1 MLDFVRSIQLNSYH
15 LNIHEISFVRAVKI
29 SNLYLKIRDNTYND
43 NRKFNTIK
51 PININKNTFFFISY
65 WYDLLS

>member
-1 MLDFVRSIQLNSYH
+1 MK
-15 LNIHEISFVRAVKI
+15 ISFVRPVKI

-51 PININKNTFFFISY
+51 PININKNTFFFHISY

>member
-1 MLDFVRSIQLNSYH
+1 MFDFVRFTQFNSKSF
-15 LNIHEISFVRAVKI
+15 LIFMKISFVRAVKI

-51 PININKNTFFFISY
+51 PINIHKNTFFFIFIIV
-65 WYDLLS
+65 

>member
-1 MLDFVRSIQLNSYH
+1 MK
-15 LNIHEISFVRAVKI
+15 ISFVRTVKI

-51 PININKNTFFFISY
+51 PININKNTFFFIFLIGMIY
-65 WYDLLS
+65 